1 MFSKTPPS
9 ILSKRHNEDPSIER
23 PRKSL
28 FGGVKDES
36 DALLADKI
44 FWFRILLPNGTTIEL
59 KMTELRSHMPIEEF
73 IDAVKREHFN
83 TVKRT
88 GSPQPKTKINWKY
101 ADLHFTDADGIKI
114 RTEVKF
120 RDLLPNKRHILVLND
135 GSAEPEAY
143 EDMWDLTP
151 DTDLLKELPDEYTF
165 ETALA
170 DLIDNSLQAVWSNR
184 KGEKRLI
191 SVELRRNKISIF
203 DTGPGMDGV
212 NEKIVKWGKM
222 GASMHREEREQAI
235 GGKPPYLMPFFGMF
249 GYGGPIATMFLGRHA
264 VVSSK
269 TKTRNKVFTL
279 HLEREALISP
289 SRTENQWK
297 TKGGMRDPLD
307 DEMGKS
313 RHGSFTK
320 VEILE
325 LKTSTPDVKKLQCKL
340 KDIYFPYIQCDEM
353 SGKTSRPIEFQVNG
367 IDLTEIEGG
376 EVGITN
382 MNSCN
387 GSEFTLQLHFSYK
400 GDASSPSCQRQKAFL
415 DANARLRC
423 VYFPVIKG
431 EESITRILTKLEADG
446 FEIRESFENYSR
458 VSVRRLGRLLPDTR
472 WTWLPF
478 MEPKAKKGE
487 KAQNL
492 KRCRYRVKC
501 FIETD
506 SGFNPTPSKT
516 DLAHHHPYTNA
527 LKNFGSGTPVNGK
540 EVQVEIWRDGKKL
553 TVTTLEKHYSDWI
566 SEMHDLYDDEIES
579 GVDQPTI
586 LISPKNKKL
595 GMSSDVLRVHEEIK
609 RKGTCW
615 KAGQRMKILKGACAG
630 CHKNN
635 VFATLEYIIL
645 EGLPGDACGEARLI
659 CRPLGI
665 PEARGCHLPDNGNNI
680 IDIRDSLSLPI
691 SVIDSEKCIALGDIE
706 WNSQLDKHKQ
716 KLPSSVDLLSLEEC
730 QELEIG
736 GGFPTDILKSG
747 DAFPKKIVAVV
758 RPKAFDSAS
767 SPKRLDQKFIVRE
780 NFEMILEVNFRVEQN
795 AESGHIYSVRIKPSS
810 HKGLQGLYIFLL
822 SSKIEK
828 FQKAGFYTFL
838 FSLADLKDVHFQ
850 QVVQVQALA
859 EIGSWKLVNHN
870 QNPQCTIRV
879 GCFTPAFSIACYDRY
894 NNRLPFTSTPRPIIK
909 LIKGSHVLA
918 QVRHMTVTTD
928 KSIMTIKDIV
938 VECHDLDKIRPKY
951 EAYLEIRSVDK
962 ALSVNCP
969 CQVLPG
975 PAKKITTHP
984 TKLRKQLLPGQ
995 IIGKLVLE
1003 VFDEYGNHVKKD
1015 EKILLRVD
1023 GFSFQDGCSAVRNVV
1038 TDCNKMVD
1046 ARGYV
1051 DLSDDL
1057 KVSKGYGKDVSL
1069 SVISQDKVIFKMEF
1083 QTERRELRT
1092 DLKVFKYCEAGSELE
1107 NIVFEIVD
1115 ADGVVDEN
1123 INDNEKY
1130 GQIHTLVVKSN
1141 SMDMDDFLRYGFS
1154 RGRCTVRSI
1163 RLPEREGIFTLT
1175 AAYSRYPDLK
1185 VDIEVHVQNDRGE
1198 NLELANHEDFGGPE
1212 MFPKASFRNV
1222 LTPPQTP
1229 ALDVPDVEPI
1239 NVSPQG
1245 LKENIVHLDY
1255 SSLKNPK
1262 LEHRNAQNENSDSRI
1277 PPVHSSAS
1285 QDRGNFSG
1293 HSLICLKE
1301 LEDDLANCGL
1311 TIGKHESDLKML
1323 KQRQSTLQQHISDL
1337 QARVVELD
1345 APNTFGKESI
1355 EQKIESRGD
1364 SASAFVCKLR
1374 KLALEDRPKG
1384 ILGVV
1389 ALLGS
1394 VHTIELSRM
1403 LAQYL
1408 GEDQMLAIVC
1418 ENFAA
1423 AESFDTHFSS
1433 KFGQSSSGRYLTL
1446 CLEDTRKNGN
1456 ELASDSQNLDS
1467 LQEPTLLN
1475 GSTPHGFLGYAVR
1488 LVNME
1493 AVHSHGTRK
1502 NDLSTRQ
1509 TLLCCL
1515 FGELQVYEN
1524 KQCMK
1529 MARACIRDGA
1539 ISLDGGIMKRNGLIS
1554 FGNWEQVTPD
1564 VIFPVVNKMPVS
1576 PARLKAS
1583 KYMVE
1588 RESELAE
1595 VTREIDEKT
1604 TLYKIDMENF
1614 HRSRNRYNIYLSGMQ
1629 SAPQNSCINIL
1640 E

>member
-9 ILSKRHNEDPSIER
+9 ILGKRPNEEPSKER
-23 PRKSL
+23 PRKNL
-28 FGGVKDES
+28 FGGVKVES
-36 DALLADKI
+36 DALLANKI
-44 FWFRILLPNGTTIEL
+44 FWFRILLPNGTTLEL

-73 IDAVKREHFN
+73 IAAVKREYFN
-83 TVKRT
+83 TVPRT
-88 GSPQPKTKINWKY
+88 GSGQPETRINWTY
-101 ADLHFTDADGIKI
+101 ADLHFTDADGNKM

-120 RDLLPNKRHILVLND
+120 RDLLPNKRHILALND

-170 DLIDNSLQAVWSNR
+170 DLIDNSLQAVWSNDSNH

-191 SVELRRNKISIF
+191 SVDLCKNRISIF

-222 GASMHREEREQAI
+222 GSSMHREEREQAI
-235 GGKPPYLMPFFGMF
+235 GGEPPYLMPFFGMF
-249 GYGGPIATMFLGRHA
+249 GYGGPVATMFLGRHA

-269 TKTRNKVFTL
+269 TKTCNKVFTL
-279 HLEREALISP
+279 HLERDALISP
-289 SRTENQWK
+289 SRTENRWK

-307 DEMGKS
+307 DEMSKS

-320 VEILE
+320 VEILGP
-325 LKTSTPDVKKLQCKL
+325 KRSTLDVKKLQCKL

-353 SGKTSRPIEFQVNG
+353 SGKTSRPIEFRVNG
-367 IDLTEIEGG
+367 IDLTEIIEGG
-376 EVGITN
+376 EVAITN
-382 MNSCN
+382 MHSCN
-387 GSEFTLQLHFSYK
+387 GPEFTLQLHFSYSD
-400 GDASSPSCQRQKAFL
+400 DASSPSCQRKNGFL
-415 DANARLRC
+415 DANAWLRC
-423 VYFPVIKG
+423 VYFPIIKG
-431 EESITRILTKLEADG
+431 EESITRIITKLEADG

-506 SGFNPTPSKT
+506 SGFNPTPTKT

-540 EVQVEIWRDGKKL
+540 ELQIEILRDGKKL
-553 TVTTLEKHYSDWI
+553 TLTTLEKQYSDWI

-579 GVDQPTI
+579 GLDQPTI
-586 LISPKNKKL
+586 LISPENKKL
-595 GMSSDVLRVHEEIK
+595 GISSDVIRVHKEIQRK
-609 RKGTCW
+609 RTCW

-630 CHKNN
+630 FHKNN

-659 CRPLGI
+659 CRPLGL
-665 PEARGCHLPDNGNNI
+665 PEAKGCRLSDNGNNVL
-680 IDIRDSLSLPI
+680 DIGESLSLSI
-691 SVIDSEKCIALGDIE
+691 SVIDSEKCIAVSDIE
-706 WNSQLDKHKQ
+706 WNSQLEKHRQ
-716 KLPSSVDLLSLEEC
+716 KLPSGIDLLSLEEC

-736 GGFPTDILKSG
+736 GGFPTNIIKAG
-747 DAFPKKIVAVV
+747 NAFPQKIVAVV

-767 SPKRLDQKFIVRE
+767 STKRLDQKFIVRE
-780 NFEMILEVNFRVEQN
+780 NFEMILEVNFRVEES
-795 AESGHIYSVRIKPSS
+795 ARSGHIYSVRIKPSS

-828 FQKAGFYTFL
+828 FQKAGYYTFL
-838 FSLADLKDVHFQ
+838 FSLADVKDVHFQ
-850 QVVQVQALA
+850 KAVQVQALA
-859 EIGSWKLVNHN
+859 EIGSWRLVNHN
-870 QNPQCTIRV
+870 QNSQCTIRV
-879 GCFTPAFSIACYDRY
+879 GCRTPSISIACYDRY
-894 NNRLPFTSTPRPIIK
+894 NNRLPFTSTPRPTIK

-918 QVRHMTVTTD
+918 QVRHMKVTAD
-928 KSIMTIKDIV
+928 KSVMTIKNIV

-951 EAYLEIRSVDK
+951 EAYLKISSVDK

-975 PAKKITTHP
+975 SPKIITTLP
-984 TKLRKQLLPGQ
+984 PKLRKQLLPGQ
-995 IIGKLVLE
+995 IIEKLVLE
-1003 VFDEYGNHVKKD
+1003 VFDEYGNHVGKD
-1015 EKILLRVD
+1015 ENILLRVD
-1023 GFSFQDGCSAVRNVV
+1023 GFSFLDGSSAVRNVV

-1051 DLSDDL
+1051 DLSDVL

-1069 SVISQDKVIFKMEF
+1069 SVISKDKVIFKMEF

-1092 DLKVFKYCEAGSELE
+1092 DSKIFKYCEAGSELE
-1107 NIVFEIVD
+1107 NILFEIVD

-1123 INDNEKY
+1123 INDNEKH
-1130 GQIHTLVVKSN
+1130 GQIHTLILKSD
-1141 SMDMDDFLRYGFS
+1141 SMDMDNFVRYSFS
-1154 RGRCTVRSI
+1154 RGRSTVRSI
-1163 RLPEREGIFTLT
+1163 HLPQREGIFTLT
-1175 AAYSRYPDLK
+1175 AFHSHYPDLK

-1198 NLELANHEDFGGPE
+1198 NLELADHEDYMDPE
-1212 MFPKASFRNV
+1212 IFPKASFRNA
-1222 LTPPQTP
+1222 LPLPRTPV
-1229 ALDVPDVEPI
+1229 LDVPDIEPV

-1245 LKENIVHLDY
+1245 LKENILHSDY
-1255 SSLKNPK
+1255 SSCLKNPK
-1262 LEHRNAQNENSDSRI
+1262 PEHQNAQNENSG
-1277 PPVHSSAS
+1277 
-1285 QDRGNFSG
+1285 DRSNFAGN
-1293 HSLICLKE
+1293 SLICLKE
-1301 LEDDLANCGL
+1301 LEDDLTNCGL
-1311 TIGKHESDLKML
+1311 TIGNHESDLKML
-1323 KQRQSTLQQHISDL
+1323 KQKQSTLQKHISDL
-1337 QARVVELD
+1337 QALVIELD
-1345 APNTFGKESI
+1345 ALSTFGKECI

-1364 SASAFVCKLR
+1364 SASAFLCKLR

-1384 ILGVV
+1384 VLGVV

-1394 VHTIELSRM
+1394 VQTIELSRM

-1418 ENFAA
+1418 ENYAA
-1423 AESFDTHFSS
+1423 AESFDTRFSS

-1446 CLEDTRKNGN
+1446 CLEDTRTNGN
-1456 ELASDSQNLDS
+1456 ELESDSQNLDS
-1467 LQEPTLLN
+1467 LQEPTLPN
-1475 GSTPHGFLGYAVR
+1475 GCSTPHGFLGYAVR

-1502 NDLSTRQ
+1502 NDISTRQ

-1576 PARLKAS
+1576 LTRLKAS
-1583 KYMVE
+1583 KCMVE

-1595 VTREIDEKT
+1595 VTREIDEKN
-1604 TLYKIDMENF
+1604 TLYKIDMEIF
-1614 HRSRNRYNIYLSGMQ
+1614 QRSRNRYNLYLSQM
-1629 SAPQNSCINIL
+1629 
-1640 E
+1640 

>member
-9 ILSKRHNEDPSIER
+9 NLGKRPNEEPSRER
-23 PRKSL
+23 PRKIL
-28 FGGVKDES
+28 FGGVKVES
-36 DALLADKI
+36 DAHLANKL
-44 FWFRILLPNGTTIEL
+44 FWFRILLPNGTTLEL

-73 IDAVKREHFN
+73 IAAVKREYFN
-83 TVKRT
+83 TVPRT
-88 GSPQPKTKINWKY
+88 GSGQLETRINWTY
-101 ADLHFTDADGIKI
+101 ADLHFTDADGNKM

-120 RDLLPNKRHILVLND
+120 RDLLPNKWHILALND

-170 DLIDNSLQAVWSNR
+170 DLIDNSLQAVWSNHP
-184 KGEKRLI
+184 GEKRLI
-191 SVELRRNKISIF
+191 SVYLRKNRISIF
-203 DTGPGMDGV
+203 DTGPGMDGA

-222 GASMHREEREQAI
+222 GASMHREEREQGI

-249 GYGGPIATMFLGRHA
+249 GYGGPVATMFLGRHA

-269 TKTRNKVFTL
+269 TKTCNKVFTL
-279 HLEREALISP
+279 HLERDALISP
-289 SRTENQWK
+289 SRTENRWK

-307 DEMGKS
+307 DEMSKS
-313 RHGSFTK
+313 CHRSFTK

-325 LKTSTPDVKKLQCKL
+325 PKRSTLDVKKLQCKL
-340 KDIYFPYIQCDEM
+340 KDIYFPYVQCDEM
-353 SGKTSRPIEFQVNG
+353 SGKTSRPIEFRVNG
-367 IDLTEIEGG
+367 VDLTEIEGG
-376 EVGITN
+376 EVAITN
-382 MNSCN
+382 MHSCN
-387 GSEFTLQLHFSYK
+387 GPEFTLQLHFSFSD
-400 GDASSPSCQRQKAFL
+400 DASSPSCQRKNGFL

-431 EESITRILTKLEADG
+431 EESITRIITKLEADG

-506 SGFNPTPSKT
+506 SGFNPTPTKT
-516 DLAHHHPYTNA
+516 DLAHHHPYTHA

-540 EVQVEIWRDGKKL
+540 ELQIEIWRDGKKL
-553 TVTTLEKHYSDWI
+553 TLTTLEKQYSDWI

-579 GVDQPTI
+579 GLDQPTI

-595 GMSSDVLRVHEEIK
+595 GISSDVIRVHKEIE
-609 RKGTCW
+609 RRRTCW

-630 CHKNN
+630 FHKNN

-645 EGLPGDACGEARLI
+645 EGLSGDPCGEARLI
-659 CRPLGI
+659 CRPLGL
-665 PEARGCHLPDNGNNI
+665 PKAKGCRLSDNGNNVL
-680 IDIRDSLSLPI
+680 DIGESLSLSI
-691 SVIDSEKCIALGDIE
+691 SVIDSQKCIAVSDIE
-706 WNSQLDKHKQ
+706 WNSQLEKHRQ
-716 KLPSSVDLLSLEEC
+716 KLPSGIDLLSLEEC

-736 GGFPTDILKSG
+736 GGFPTNIIEAG
-747 DAFPKKIVAVV
+747 DAFPQKIVAVV
-758 RPKAFDSAS
+758 RPKVFDSAS
-767 SPKRLDQKFIVRE
+767 STKRLDQKFIVRE
-780 NFEMILEVNFRVEQN
+780 NFEMILEVNFRVE
-795 AESGHIYSVRIKPSS
+795 ESAKSDHIYSVRIKPSS

-828 FQKAGFYTFL
+828 FQKAGYYTFL
-838 FSLADLKDVHFQ
+838 FSLADVKDVHFQ
-850 QVVQVQALA
+850 KAVQVQALA
-859 EIGSWKLVNHN
+859 EICSWRLENHN
-870 QNPQCTIRV
+870 QNSQCTIRV
-879 GCFTPAFSIACYDRY
+879 GCRTPSISIACYDRY
-894 NNRLPFTSTPRPIIK
+894 NNRLPFTSTPRPTIK

-918 QVRHMTVTTD
+918 QVRHMKVTAD
-928 KSIMTIKDIV
+928 KSVMTIKDIV

-951 EAYLEIRSVDK
+951 EAYLKISSVDK

-975 PAKKITTHP
+975 SPKKITTHP
-984 TKLRKQLLPGQ
+984 PKLRKQLLPGQ
-995 IIGKLVLE
+995 IIEELVLE
-1003 VFDEYGNHVKKD
+1003 VFDEYGNHVEKD
-1015 EKILLRVD
+1015 ENILLRVD
-1023 GFSFQDGCSAVRNVV
+1023 GFSFLHGSSAVRNVV

-1051 DLSDDL
+1051 DLSDVL

-1069 SVISQDKVIFKMEF
+1069 SVISKDKVIFKMEF

-1092 DLKVFKYCEAGSELE
+1092 DSKIFKYCEAGSELE
-1107 NIVFEIVD
+1107 NILFEIVD

-1123 INDNEKY
+1123 INDNEKH
-1130 GQIHTLVVKSN
+1130 GQIHTLILKSD
-1141 SMDMDDFLRYGFS
+1141 SMDVDNFVRYSFS
-1154 RGRCTVRSI
+1154 RGRSTVRSI
-1163 RLPEREGIFTLT
+1163 HLPQREGIFTLT
-1175 AAYSRYPDLK
+1175 AFHSHYPDLK
-1185 VDIEVHVQNDRGE
+1185 VDIEVHVQNDQGE
-1198 NLELANHEDFGGPE
+1198 NLELADHEDYRDPE
-1212 MFPKASFRNV
+1212 IFPEASFRNA
-1222 LTPPQTP
+1222 LPLPRTPV
-1229 ALDVPDVEPI
+1229 LDVPDIEPV
-1239 NVSPQG
+1239 NVSPQS
-1245 LKENIVHLDY
+1245 LKENIVHSDY
-1255 SSLKNPK
+1255 SSCLKNPN
-1262 LEHRNAQNENSDSRI
+1262 LEHQNAQNENSG
-1277 PPVHSSAS
+1277 
-1285 QDRGNFSG
+1285 DRGNFAG
-1293 HSLICLKE
+1293 NSLICLKE
-1301 LEDDLANCGL
+1301 LEDDLSNCGL

-1323 KQRQSTLQQHISDL
+1323 KQKQSTLQQHISDL
-1337 QARVVELD
+1337 QALVIELD
-1345 APNTFGKESI
+1345 APSTFGKECI

-1384 ILGVV
+1384 VLGVV

-1394 VHTIELSRM
+1394 VQTIELSRM

-1418 ENFAA
+1418 ENYAA
-1423 AESFDTHFSS
+1423 AESFDTRFSS

-1446 CLEDTRKNGN
+1446 CLEDTRTNGY
-1456 ELASDSQNLDS
+1456 ELESDSQNLDS
-1467 LQEPTLLN
+1467 LQEPTLPN
-1475 GSTPHGFLGYAVR
+1475 GCTPHGFLGYAVR
-1488 LVNME
+1488 MVNME

-1502 NDLSTRQ
+1502 NDTSTRQ
-1509 TLLCCL
+1509 MLLCCL

-1539 ISLDGGIMKRNGLIS
+1539 ISLDGGIMKRKGLIS

-1576 PARLKAS
+1576 LTSLKAS
-1583 KYMVE
+1583 KCMVE

-1595 VTREIDEKT
+1595 VTREIDKKN
-1604 TLYKIDMENF
+1604 TLYKIDMEIF
-1614 HRSRNRYNIYLSGMQ
+1614 QRSRDRYNLYLSRM
-1629 SAPQNSCINIL
+1629 
-1640 E
+1640 

>member
-1 MFSKTPPS
+1 MFSKAPPS
-9 ILSKRHNEDPSIER
+9 ILGKRPNEESSIER
-23 PRKSL
+23 PKKSP
-28 FGGVKDES
+28 FGDVKVES
-36 DALLADKI
+36 DAPLASKN
-44 FWFRILLPNGTTIEL
+44 FWFHVLLPNGTTLEL
-59 KMTELRSHMPIEEF
+59 KMTERRSQMPIEEF
-73 IDAVKREHFN
+73 IDAVKREYFS
-83 TVKRT
+83 TEKRT
-88 GSPQPKTKINWKY
+88 GSSQKTGINWTY
-101 ADLHFTDADGIKI
+101 ADLHFTDADGNKI

-151 DTDLLKELPDEYTF
+151 DTELLKELPDEYTF

-184 KGEKRLI
+184 KVEKRLI
-191 SVELRRNKISIF
+191 SVELRRNRISIF

-222 GASMHREEREQAI
+222 GASMHRAEREQAI

-249 GYGGPIATMFLGRHA
+249 GYGGPVATMFLGRHA

-269 TKTRNKVFTL
+269 TKTCNKVFTL

-307 DEMGKS
+307 DEMVKS

-320 VEILE
+320 VDILE
-325 LKTSTPDVKKLQCKL
+325 PKTSNVDVKKLQCKL

-353 SGKTSRPIEFQVNG
+353 SGKTSTPIDFQVNG
-367 IDLTEIEGG
+367 INLTEIEGG
-376 EVGITN
+376 EVAITN

-387 GSEFTLQLHFSYK
+387 GPEFTLLLHFSYSD
-400 GDASSPSCQRQKAFL
+400 DASSQTCQRQKSFL

-431 EESITRILTKLEADG
+431 EESITRIIDKLDADG
-446 FEIRESFENYSR
+446 FEIRETFDNYSR
-458 VSVRRLGRLLPDTR
+458 VSVRRLGRLLPDAR

-540 EVQVEIWRDGKKL
+540 EVQIEIWRDGKKL
-553 TVTTLEKHYSDWI
+553 TLTTLEKQYSDWI

-579 GVDQPTI
+579 GLDQPTI
-586 LISPKNKKL
+586 LISPKSKKL
-595 GMSSDVLRVHEEIK
+595 GLSSDVVRVHKEIK

-645 EGLPGDACGEARLI
+645 EGLLGDACGEARLI
-659 CRPLGI
+659 CRPLGL
-665 PEARGCHLPDNGNNI
+665 PEGKGCSLPNNGNDVL
-680 IDIRDSLSLPI
+680 DICESLSLPI
-691 SVIDSEKCIALGDIE
+691 SVIDSEKCVAVGDIE
-706 WNSQLDKHKQ
+706 WESQLDKHRQ
-716 KLPSSVDLLSLEEC
+716 KLPSSIDLLSFEEC

-736 GGFPTDILKSG
+736 GGFPTDVIEAG
-747 DAFPKKIVAVV
+747 DAFPQKIVAVV
-758 RPKAFDSAS
+758 RPKAFTSAS

-780 NFEMILEVNFRVEQN
+780 NYEMILEVNFRV
-795 AESGHIYSVRIKPSS
+795 SKKSTKSDHICSVRIKPSS

-828 FQKAGFYTFL
+828 FQKAGLYTFY
-838 FSLADLKDVHFQ
+838 FSLADLKDVRFR

-859 EIGSWKLVNHN
+859 EIGSWRLVNHS

-879 GCFTPAFSIACYDRY
+879 GCRTSGFSIACYDRY
-894 NNRLPFTSTPRPIIK
+894 DNRIPFTGTPRPTIK
-909 LIKGSHVLA
+909 LIKGGHVLA
-918 QVRHMTVTTD
+918 QVRHMKVTAD
-928 KSIMTIKDIV
+928 KSIMIIKDIV
-938 VECHDLDKIRPKY
+938 VECRDLDKIRPKY
-951 EAYLEIRSVDK
+951 EAHLKISSEDK
-962 ALSVNCP
+962 ALSVDCP

-975 PAKKITTHP
+975 PPKKITTHP
-984 TKLRKQLLPGQ
+984 PKLRKQLLPGQ
-995 IIGKLVLE
+995 IIEKLMLE

-1015 EKILLRVD
+1015 ENILLRVD
-1023 GFSFQDGCSAVRNVV
+1023 GFSFQDGSCVVRSVV

-1051 DLSDDL
+1051 DLSDFL

-1069 SVISQDKVIFKMEF
+1069 SVISKDKVIFKMEF

-1092 DLKVFKYCEAGSELE
+1092 ESKIFKYREAGSELE
-1107 NIVFEIVD
+1107 NIMFEIVNS
-1115 ADGVVDEN
+1115 DGVVDEN
-1123 INDNEKY
+1123 INDNEKH
-1130 GQIHTLVVKSN
+1130 GQIHTLTLKSD
-1141 SMDMDDFLRYGFS
+1141 SMDMDDFVRYSFS

-1163 RLPEREGIFTLT
+1163 NLPQRKGTFTFT
-1175 AAYSRYPDLK
+1175 ASHSRYPDLK

-1198 NLELANHEDFGGPE
+1198 NLEVGNHEDFGDPE
-1212 MFPKASFRNV
+1212 FFPKTSFRKV
-1222 LTPPQTP
+1222 MTPLRTP
-1229 ALDVPDVEPI
+1229 TLDVPDVEPV
-1239 NVSPQG
+1239 NVSPHG
-1245 LKENIVHLDY
+1245 LKEIILHSDY
-1255 SSLKNPK
+1255 SSLKNSK
-1262 LEHRNAQNENSDSRI
+1262 LEDQKAQTENSD
-1277 PPVHSSAS
+1277 PMTLPVHGLAS
-1285 QDRGNFSG
+1285 QDRGDFTG
-1293 HSLICLKE
+1293 HSLLCLKE

-1311 TIGKHESDLKML
+1311 TIGKHDSDLNML
-1323 KQRQSTLQQHISDL
+1323 RQRQSTLQRHISDL
-1337 QARVVELD
+1337 KALVVEVD
-1345 APNTFGKESI
+1345 AMSTFGKDYI

-1364 SASAFVCKLR
+1364 SASAFVCKFR
-1374 KLALEDRPKG
+1374 KLALEERPKG

-1394 VHTIELSRM
+1394 VQTIELSRM

-1418 ENFAA
+1418 ENYAA
-1423 AESFDTHFSS
+1423 AESFDTRFSS
-1433 KFGQSSSGRYLTL
+1433 KSSSGRYLTL
-1446 CLEDTRKNGN
+1446 CLEDTRTNGN
-1456 ELASDSQNLDS
+1456 QLESDSQNLDS
-1467 LQEPTLLN
+1467 LQEPTLPN
-1475 GSTPHGFLGYAVR
+1475 GCTPHGFLGYAVR
-1488 LVNME
+1488 LVNTE
-1493 AVHSHGTRK
+1493 AVHSQGITK
-1502 NDLSTRQ
+1502 SDLSIRQ

-1515 FGELQVYEN
+1515 FGGLQVYEN

-1539 ISLDGGIMKRNGLIS
+1539 ISLDGGIIKRNGLIS
-1554 FGNWEQVTPD
+1554 FGSWEQVTPD
-1564 VIFPVVNKMPVS
+1564 VIFPVVNKMPVPS
-1576 PARLKAS
+1576 ASFKALKC
-1583 KYMVE
+1583 MVE

-1595 VTREIDEKT
+1595 VNRAIHDKN
-1604 TLYKIDMENF
+1604 TLYKIDMEIF
-1614 HRSRNRYNIYLSGMQ
+1614 QRSRNRYNLYLTRMQ
-1629 SAPQNSCINIL
+1629 SAPQNSCIDIL